1 MAGGIEQ
8 PKTAS
13 VIGLFRRESS
23 GSIKGHRSRA
33 NSDSSVPVVAKEGVP
48 SVILIEEGLGVAGG
62 SGSSNGST
70 NSRRPLIG
78 RRGSM
83 LELSGSVD
91 PIPEE
96 EILAGMLEWGNGCG
110 VIQF

>member
-1 MAGGIEQ
+1 MFLFLLGGIEY

-13 VIGLFRRESS
+13 VIGLFRRESG
-23 GSIKGHRSRA
+23 GSLKGHRSRA
-33 NSDSSVPVVAKEGVP
+33 NSDSSVPTGAKESSS
-48 SVILIEEGLGVAGG
+48 SVILIEEGMGVAG
-62 SGSSNGST
+62 SGSSNGSAS
-70 NSRRPLIG
+70 SRRPLIG

-96 EILAGMLEWGNGCG
+96 DIIAG
-110 VIQF
+110 